1 MSGQNLETYCPASLA
16 FSFIHDCLLEKVLIP
31 DVISCEIRI
40 QASMNSS
47 CSFIL
52 LFDDDLNVNFTSIAK
67 VKKVL
72 QNVPNFIN

>member
-1 MSGQNLETYCPASLA
+1 ML
-16 FSFIHDCLLEKVLIP
+16 KP
-31 DVISCEIRI
+31 DVISCVIHT
-40 QASMNSS
+40 QALMQSS

>member
-1 MSGQNLETYCPASLA
+1 M
-16 FSFIHDCLLEKVLIP
+16 LIP